1 MKKRM
6 NSTMKIIRN
15 ATLVA
20 QDGRR
25 RRDIVIEGE
34 RIAAVVEPGEW
45 GEAAEEIDATGL
57 LAFPGLI
64 DVHTHLRE
72 PGGEHKEDFRSGTGA
87 ALAGGVTTV
96 FGMPNTQPASTDA
109 ATLAA
114 ALALASASAVCDFGL
129 FLGATNANADEKVMH
144 PEMNECG
151 LKIYMGSST
160 GDLLVEEF
168 GMQMAHFERYPRERV
183 IAVHAEHEQAVRAFA
198 ARGQRRP
205 PVCAEIETAR
215 AIALAEATGHRL
227 HICHVT
233 TRRELEL
240 ITAAR
245 GRGVPVTCEVA
256 PHHLF
261 LTLGG
266 HWLWGGGRR
275 PADAPDSFWEM
286 NPPLRTAEDA
296 QYLWEHLDEFDCIAT
311 DHAPHTL
318 AEKRNVRPPMGLPGL
333 EDMLPLLLTAVHA
346 GRMRI
351 EDVVRLCCVGPA
363 QTYAIVN
370 KGTIAPG
377 NDADITLV
385 DFEREHELGAGRIYS
400 KCGWTAFA
408 GFRARGAVQSVYVR
422 GKRAFADGEIIAAP
436 GSGRRVAQYG
446 KP

>member
-1 MKKRM
+1 MRL
-6 NSTMKIIRN
+6 IRN
-15 ATLVA
+15 ATLVTP
-20 QDGRR
+20 DGLF

-34 RIAAVVEPGEW
+34 RIAAVLDAG
-45 GEAAEEIDATGL
+45 AAALPENSADVVDASGL

-96 FGMPNTQPASTDA
+96 FGMPNTSPATTDA
-109 ATLAA
+109 ATLDA

-129 FLGATNANADEKVMH
+129 YLGATNANAEEKNRH
-144 PEMNECG
+144 PEMRECG

-168 GMQMAHFERYPRERV
+168 GSQFVHFEKYPRERV

-198 ARGQRRP
+198 AHGVRRP

-215 AIALAEATGHRL
+215 ALALAEATGHRL
-227 HICHVT
+227 HICHVS

-240 ITAAR
+240 ITAAKA
-245 GRGVPVTCEVA
+245 RGVPVTCEVA

-261 LTLGG
+261 FTLGG
-266 HWLWGGGRR
+266 RWVWGDAPR

-286 NPPLRTAEDA
+286 NPPLRTLEDA
-296 QYLWEHLDEFDCIAT
+296 QYLWEHLGEFDCIGT

-318 AEKRNVRPPMGLPGL
+318 AEKRSARPPMGLPGL
-333 EDMLPLLLTAVHA
+333 EDMLPLMLTAVHD
-346 GRMRI
+346 GRLRL
-351 EDVVRLCCVGPA
+351 EDVARLCCSGPA
-363 QTYAIVN
+363 RAFAIAR

-377 NDADITLV
+377 YDADVTLV
-385 DFEREHELGAGRIYS
+385 DFDRRHELGAGRIYS

-408 GFRARGAVQSVYVR
+408 GFRARGAVHSVYVR
-422 GKRAFADGEIIAAP
+422 GERAFAGGEIVARP
-436 GSGRRVAQYG
+436 GSGRRVEQYTQHV
-446 KP
+446 KL